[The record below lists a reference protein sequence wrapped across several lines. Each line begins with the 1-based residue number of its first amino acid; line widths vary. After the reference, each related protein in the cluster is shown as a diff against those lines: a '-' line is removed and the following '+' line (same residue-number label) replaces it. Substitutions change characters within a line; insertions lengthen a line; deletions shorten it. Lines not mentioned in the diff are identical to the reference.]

1 MLITVSEIIRQTLQ
15 TYRDNFREIAK
26 YIALSMAGW
35 ILLALN
41 AVLSIPFFQNILS
54 GVFAIIAIAATQLAL
69 IGLFVVVSITMTRV
83 LRKLYR
89 HETPDTVP
97 NEFKAAIKVFIPFLI
112 ASFLLTLIVL
122 GGSLLLLIPGIIFAI
137 WFYFAPLAVIIDNQK
152 PLAALKASRNLVVG
166 RFGSVLWNLIA
177 PSVVY
182 IVIFSVCSWIILTPG
197 RYFLLD
203 SGMISGYW
211 MSLGLMFL
219 FYFLFLP
226 IMTLTPIIVY
236 ENLKDTKIKMEP
248 RQVGIN
254 S

>member
-89 HETPDTVP
+89 HE
-97 NEFKAAIKVFIPFLI
+97 
-112 ASFLLTLIVL
+112 
-122 GGSLLLLIPGIIFAI
+122 
-137 WFYFAPLAVIIDNQK
+137 
-152 PLAALKASRNLVVG
+152 RVVVK
-166 RFGSVLWNLIA
+166 RRSQCL
-177 PSVVY
+177 
-182 IVIFSVCSWIILTPG
+182 C
-197 RYFLLD
+197 RRD
-203 SGMISGYW
+203 
-211 MSLGLMFL
+211 
-219 FYFLFLP
+219 
-226 IMTLTPIIVY
+226 
-236 ENLKDTKIKMEP
+236 
-248 RQVGIN
+248 R
-254 S
+254 